1 MTVTPAAKA
10 AHQDDDISS
19 DPFLGIHHG
28 PPRSRAAILRAVTA
42 AAVLAFMGLLT
53 FTACSDDDDDD
64 ASTDTNSS
72 ANTVKATEADG
83 TIKLDKTSSDTGN
96 IDFEIQNTG
105 KLTHEFVVLKTDRS
119 TVDESADGVDEV
131 GEREGIA
138 PGTQAELSFD
148 DLASG
153 NYVLICNV
161 PGHYGLGM
169 HTAFTVS

>member
-1 MTVTPAAKA
+1 
-10 AHQDDDISS
+10 
-19 DPFLGIHHG
+19 
-28 PPRSRAAILRAVTA
+28 
-42 AAVLAFMGLLT
+42 MGLLA

-105 KLTHEFVVLKTDRS
+105 KLTHEFVVLKTDLAQDKLPLTADRS

-131 GEREGIA
+131 CEREGIA